1 MGDACNIYMD
11 RRYDLEELLD
21 TIIQN
26 YQTVKDL
33 INANVE
39 LINGFK
45 KYVAENKTD

>member
-1 MGDACNIYMD
+1 MD

-26 YQTVKDL
+26 YQVIGNL

-45 KYVAENKTD
+45 HYVAENKTD

>member
-1 MGDACNIYMD
+1 MD

-26 YQTVKDL
+26 YQ
-33 INANVE
+33 IMNNIMNANVE

-45 KYVAENKTD
+45 NYVAENKTD